1 MERIINERV
10 MEKVQE
16 YYRGRWNG
24 IFVLE
29 FLGCREEMK
38 EKSKIQKVENVFLFA
53 NIIFLVSKMSSLYIR
68 YMVDKNM
75 LYIIGEWLF
84 GIQSAN
90 VFVVY
95 FLLLVMLQCKMERT
109 TQKQYFSL
117 SELWTDF
124 TDPTCECWSKDWLG
138 IILLIVHVVL
148 FLIIAYFILYAYLW
162 VMFLFY

>member
-1 MERIINERV
+1 
-10 MEKVQE
+10 
-16 YYRGRWNG
+16 
-24 IFVLE
+24 
-29 FLGCREEMK
+29 MK

-75 LYIIGEWLF
+75 LHIIGEWLF

-117 SELWTDF
+117 SELWMDF

-138 IILLIVHVVL
+138 II
-148 FLIIAYFILYAYLW
+148 
-162 VMFLFY
+162 

>member
-95 FLLLVMLQCKMERT
+95 FLLLC
-109 TQKQYFSL
+109 F
-117 SELWTDF
+117 F
-124 TDPTCECWSKDWLG
+124 
-138 IILLIVHVVL
+138 
-148 FLIIAYFILYAYLW
+148 
-162 VMFLFY
+162 